1 MTSIIARIF
10 NGALAAPASPS
21 RGDIA
26 YAKAIASSDDL
37 IRRMQEASRSKD
49 AVRAVMADIWAQRHN
64 VPFMTTVV
72 EAVQEAKSP
81 VAQSPYDTLSGP
93 PTPKDDE

>member
-10 NGALAAPASPS
+10 NGALVASGPT
-21 RGDIA
+21 RGDLA
-26 YAKAIASSDDL
+26 YDRAIAVSDEL
-37 IRRMQEASRSKD
+37 IQHMQEASRSKD
-49 AVRAVMADIWAQRHN
+49 AVRAVMADIWAQRKN

-81 VAQSPYDTLSGP
+81 VVQSPYDMLSGP
-93 PTPKDDE
+93 PTPENDE